1 MEFSLTTPALLFPA
15 ISLLLLAYTN
25 RFLTLASLLRSMTAG
40 ELPSQRVSKQVSNF
54 RVRIDMIKRMQA
66 AGVISFFF
74 CVISMFSQHLGYHL
88 VSYWLFAI
96 SLIIL
101 AYSLYLS
108 VREIWISAEAL
119 NIHLEYLDQRSKA
132 ADSCEPPQ
140 QSETEQ

>member
-40 ELPSQRVSKQVSNF
+40 ELPSSRVDKQIKNF
-54 RVRIDMIKRMQA
+54 RVRIGIIKQMQA
-66 AGVISFFF
+66 AGVLSFFL
-74 CVISMFSQHLGYHL
+74 CVISMFARHLGYAN
-88 VSYWLFAI
+88 VSYWVFAI
-96 SLIIL
+96 SLLIL

-119 NIHLEYLDQRSKA
+119 DIHLEYLDQCNQ
-132 ADSCEPPQ
+132 CEP
-140 QSETEQ
+140 SAEAKRK

>member
-40 ELPSQRVSKQVSNF
+40 ELPSSRVSKQVHNF
-54 RVRIDMIKRMQA
+54 RIRIGMIKRMQA
-66 AGVISFFF
+66 SGVISFFF
-74 CVISMFSQHLGYHL
+74 CVISMFAQHMGYST
-88 VSYWLFAI
+88 VSYWVFAF

-119 NIHLEYLDQRSKA
+119 DIHLEYLDQCSKQPH
-132 ADSCEPPQ
+132 SGHPPQ
-140 QSETEQ
+140 EKETH

>member
-25 RFLTLASLLRSMTAG
+25 RFLTLASLLRSMTSG
-40 ELPSQRVSKQVSNF
+40 DLPSNRVNKQVHNF
-54 RVRIDMIKRMQA
+54 RVRISMIKRMQA

-74 CVISMFSQHLGYHL
+74 CVICMFAQHLGYPTI
-88 VSYWLFAI
+88 SYWLFAI

-119 NIHLEYLDQRSKA
+119 DIHLEYLDQCSKQP
-132 ADSCEPPQ
+132 DCDCPPQ
-140 QSETEQ
+140 SES